1 MNKKIFSDMSK
12 EERQKILWEMSDED
26 IDFSDIPEIDQDF
39 VKSAKKI
46 EHPQKF
52 KTETVRIKLDLINWF
67 KNHGEENSYEMLIN
81 NVLENY
87 IQHQTKS

>member
-1 MNKKIFSDMSK
+1 MSK

-39 VKSAKKI
+39 VKSARKI
-46 EHPQKF
+46 EHRQKF
-52 KTETVRIKLDLINWF
+52 KTETVRIKLDLLNWF
-67 KNHGEENSYEMLIN
+67 KNHAEENSYEMLIN

-87 IQHQTKS
+87 IQHQIKS